1 MMSDA
6 WLYLFLFLGVLGLCC
21 AICAVVF
28 VRAGSGD
35 DDSTYGAPEGGW
47 RDE

>member
-6 WLYLFLFLGVLGLCC
+6 WLYLFVFLGLLGLCC

-28 VRAGSGD
+28 VRAGNAD
-35 DDSTYGAPEGGW
+35 DDSTYGALEGRW
-47 RDE
+47 SE